1 MKKRAQL
8 PDAYTFT
15 ILFRGLSQYHHLS
28 QSTARALSIYQ
39 SMFAENSPVRP
50 SIIHTNAVLNVCAR
64 AHDIDALL
72 SIAAELPVR
81 GSRAPNKLTYT
92 TVLNAIQSK
101 ASGEVEFLKAT
112 SRKEKSER
120 NKKLASAIQQG
131 RRLWAEIRQRWL
143 SGDLNLD
150 EELVCAMGRLL
161 LLSDEGQD
169 EVLSL
174 LKQTMDIPRQ
184 IARLATPALRKAAE
198 ARRLN
203 DDAELP
209 SGSPANVELETSL
222 SLLKEEDNSTAPP
235 SDPFAPLSS
244 AAPPTQSAV
253 RPGPNTLSLVL
264 DACLR
269 LKYVRAA
276 QNYWGLLTSPDGQYR
291 INPDG
296 ENYHM
301 YLRLLRVQRS
311 SKLAV
316 ELVDDMRSGNLTDKT
331 GYVQAKTFRIALA
344 CCVRDNKNRNSI
356 VHAAKLV
363 RMMTDTLPHP
373 DAKALSMY
381 LEVALKQKPRDW
393 RVIMGV
399 IRGTELGVRNL
410 RSLVAY
416 DPHGD
421 RKQDRDD
428 ILALVQELIGAFNVV
443 LDLGNEEIE
452 DEEKQ
457 RCKEQRHTLAA
468 YLTRTQTRYEQLK
481 LDRTLYKER
490 MMENERTGGELTPF
504 EQKQGLRQGWR
515 TVSGGFEAGRD
526 EVVARTL
533 SKRERAFRSSLDKT
547 AAGRGQRN
555 TSGYVAEVGRRR
567 TVR

>member
-15 ILFRGLSQYHHLS
+15 ILFRGLSQHRHRS

-50 SIIHTNAVLNVCAR
+50 SIIHTNAVLKVCAL

-72 SIAAELPVR
+72 GIAAELPIS
-81 GSRAPNKLTYT
+81 GSRAPDKLTYT
-92 TVLNAIQSK
+92 IVLNAIQSK
-101 ASGEVEFLKAT
+101 ACGEVEFQEAT
-112 SRKEKSER
+112 SSKERSER

-143 SGDLNLD
+143 SGDLILD

-161 LLSDEGQD
+161 LLSNEGQD
-169 EVLSL
+169 DVLSL
-174 LKQTMDIPRQ
+174 LKQTMGIPRQ
-184 IARLATPALRKAAE
+184 IARLNTPALRKAAK
-198 ARRLN
+198 ARRPN

-209 SGSPANVELETSL
+209 PGSPANVEFETSL
-222 SLLKEEDNSTAPP
+222 ALLKEEDNSSAPP

-244 AAPPTQSAV
+244 AAPRTQSAV

-264 DACLR
+264 DACLH

-301 YLRLLRVQRS
+301 YLRLLRVKKS

-316 ELVDDMRSGNLTDKT
+316 ELVDDMRSGNLTDKAG
-331 GYVQAKTFRIALA
+331 GYVATKTFRIALA
-344 CCVRDNKNRNSI
+344 CCVRDNKNRNSV

-363 RMMTDTLPHP
+363 RMMTDILPHP
-373 DAKALSMY
+373 DANALSMY

-410 RSLVAY
+410 RSLIAY
-416 DPHGD
+416 DPRGD
-421 RKQDRDD
+421 KKQDRDAVP
-428 ILALVQELIGAFNVV
+428 ALVNKLIGAFNVV

-452 DEEKQ
+452 HEEKE
-457 RCKEQRHTLAA
+457 RCKTQRHALAA
-468 YLTRTQTRYEQLK
+468 YLTRSQTICKQLELERK
-481 LDRTLYKER
+481 LYGER
-490 MMENERTGGELTPF
+490 KIVSERTGGELTRS
-504 EQKQGLRQGWR
+504 EQKRSLMQGRR
-515 TVSGGFEAGRD
+515 TVGGGFEARRD
-526 EVVARTL
+526 KVVARTL
-533 SKRERAFRSSLDKT
+533 SKT
-547 AAGRGQRN
+547 
-555 TSGYVAEVGRRR
+555 RR
-567 TVR
+567 TVK